1 MYGYHFSVARTVLWF
16 SDEYIRTKTWE
27 YLKKAFGE
35 ALYIAPMGFLVAAK
49 VSPVPRREK
58 VRLTIKPKAK
68 LNTLVKRGYLP
79 VWYLENIQCMRGP
92 AWMIPLPLRGQ
103 RKMCRWQLPPRGK
116 QSTQNSDGGGNS
128 IAAINLSPEE
138 WRPKDAYDIVDES

>member
-1 MYGYHFSVARTVLWF
+1 MRMYGYHFSVARTVLWF

-58 VRLTIKPKAK
+58 VRLTI
-68 LNTLVKRGYLP
+68 
-79 VWYLENIQCMRGP
+79 
-92 AWMIPLPLRGQ
+92 
-103 RKMCRWQLPPRGK
+103 
-116 QSTQNSDGGGNS
+116 
-128 IAAINLSPEE
+128 
-138 WRPKDAYDIVDES
+138 